1 MINGFKWLINEHP
14 NKAASIGIGGLLGSI
29 IVVPLEQRFR
39 RGILIPIL
47 LCIGAIGLT
56 YALWSKY
63 WLALGISFG
72 IAMTCNIAWNTIVA
86 SVRQETVPTNLQD
99 RVLGFSRVL
108 TRLAMPL
115 GALVCGIIS
124 SYNPVAVFALAFFAK
139 LIEVLIALFSPIRKI

>member
-1 MINGFKWLINEHP
+1 MINKPTRTSNVLKNIKNDLINEHP
-14 NKAASIGIGGLLGSI
+14 NKAASIGIGGLLGGI

-72 IAMTCNIAWNTIVA
+72 IAMTCNI
-86 SVRQETVPTNLQD
+86 
-99 RVLGFSRVL
+99 LGTQSLYQFVKKQYL
-108 TRLAMPL
+108 
-115 GALVCGIIS
+115 
-124 SYNPVAVFALAFFAK
+124 
-139 LIEVLIALFSPIRKI
+139 LICKTEF